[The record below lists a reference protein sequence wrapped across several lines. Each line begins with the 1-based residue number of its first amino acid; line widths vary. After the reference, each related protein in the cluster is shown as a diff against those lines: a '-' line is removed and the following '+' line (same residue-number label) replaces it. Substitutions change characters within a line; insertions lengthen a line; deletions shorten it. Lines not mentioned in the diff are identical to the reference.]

1 MSLSDKRQK
10 DKPEIIA
17 KTFYNEFVINTDLDE
32 KGLNI
37 SESHKVPFQAKM
49 LAYKFAI
56 VLMALISEE
65 RNNSKYSKVREC
77 CEKII
82 DEKSQGL
89 QERFKNIT
97 QETFKQ
103 EIVVNFHVDIK
114 RAMVSLNNL
123 LFSEDKKE
131 LSWAKKWFE
140 EINIEEYNPVT
151 LTLFSHKIMG
161 YYTTIVKSL
170 GEFEPT

>member
-1 MSLSDKRQK
+1 
-10 DKPEIIA
+10 
-17 KTFYNEFVINTDLDE
+17 
-32 KGLNI
+32 
-37 SESHKVPFQAKM
+37 
-49 LAYKFAI
+49 
-56 VLMALISEE
+56 MALISEE
-65 RNNSKYSKVREC
+65 KNNSKYSKVREC